1 MNPTQIFILLIAYF
15 GLLFVISYLTGK
27 SDSNETFFKANSNS
41 PWYLVAFGMVGASL
55 SGVTFISVPGWV
67 GQTSFTYLQVVIGY
81 FFGYLVVAYILLPI
95 YYKLRLPSI
104 YSYLSERFNPSTQKV
119 GAFYFLIS
127 RVIGASFRLYLVAL
141 VLHTYLFEPLGV
153 PLEVTVIL
161 SVGLIYAYTFRG
173 GIRTIVITDSLQT
186 FLMLLSVGLSIYL
199 ILDELNFSVS
209 QYLSSASFESM
220 SQVWVTEDFGRGD
233 FFLKSLIGGMFITIS
248 MTGLDQDMMQKN
260 LTCKN
265 LKEAQKNML
274 VFSTVLVIV
283 TTLFI
288 FLGAL
293 LYSYAEVMGIGI
305 PTQNGV
311 TRTDLLFP
319 EIALKGNLGILV
331 SISFFLGLIAAAYSS
346 ADSALTSLT
355 TSICFDFLDVA
366 NDNSRATIQKRKW
379 IHLGVAIL
387 LILVIIAFSYW
398 VDQNVIDSLL
408 TVAGY
413 TYGPLLGLFA
423 FGLFTSHHIKGNRVF
438 PITIASVILITLTA
452 NLPSDLLGNYKLGYE
467 LLPLNGIITFS
478 LLYLFRSR
486 TS

>member
-15 GLLFVISYLTGK
+15 GLLFVISYITGK
-27 SDSNETFFKANSNS
+27 SDSNEAFFRANSNS

-423 FGLFTSHHIKGNRVF
+423 FGLFTSHQIKGNRVF

-452 NLPSDLLGNYKLGYE
+452 NLPSDFLGNYKPGYE
-467 LLPLNGIITFS
+467 LLPLNGTITFS